1 MLCHNK
7 KLGYVLGTVICVA
20 VPTSAYNLDSIRS
33 DYEEMYKTEAHA
45 WWSADVEGQEVDFD
59 AIREPYEY
67 LFRDKALLDF
77 VKEEADNST
86 DADTSMRMRLLYS
99 ALAEGYVYENTEE
112 ADLQLEKQ
120 ERSAHFYVP
129 GLDEP
134 VALRDYGRFF
144 FAADPDP
151 VVLENLRCAKA
162 NYTINTVNPLR
173 KRKLELKRE
182 AALELGYDNYADF
195 YFSVYGLDI
204 DTEQERAVK
213 FLEETQKPF
222 GTAADERCL
231 DLLGV
236 PAAEVGRDR
245 KRAIYFARE
254 YDEYFPAEESLAFT
268 YAVLDAMGFDV
279 AAMDNLALD
288 DEDRPDKANRV
299 ACYPVDPPA
308 DVRVNLRPMGTF
320 FSYFPALH
328 EFGHAMHNAHIAGD
342 LPAEYRI
349 LGRNDLTET
358 YAFLFEHLF
367 ANRAFLTEEIGM
379 MDGDADA
386 FLEYMK
392 FFMLSEVRGSA
403 FETAYSIAL
412 ESGEVEDPLGYYN
425 ELKDEY
431 DVFRETAMDRE
442 QGYLALDEGF
452 YGMAYFHAYIAEAQL
467 VAKLEEKF
475 GERWYKDPAAG
486 EFLRS
491 LYAKGNAIGA
501 EGLCK
506 ELGYDG
512 LDMEYLIERLGKL
525 SN

>member
-1 MLCHNK
+1 ML
-7 KLGYVLGTVICVA
+7 
-20 VPTSAYNLDSIRS
+20 
-33 DYEEMYKTEAHA
+33 A
-45 WWSADVEGQEVDFD
+45 WWSTDVEGQEVDFD

-77 VKEEADNST
+77 VKEK
-86 DADTSMRMRLLYS
+86 ADTAADAEASMRTRLLYS
-99 ALAEGYVYENTEE
+99 ALAEGYVYENTEDV
-112 ADLQLEKQ
+112 DLQIEQ
-120 ERSAHFYVP
+120 QGRAAHFYVP

-134 VALRDYGRFF
+134 VAMRDYGRFF

-151 VVLENLRCAKA
+151 AVLENLRCAKA
-162 NYTINTVNPLR
+162 NYTINAVNPLR

-182 AALELGYDNYADF
+182 AALGLGYGNYAEL

-204 DTEQERAVK
+204 NEEQERAVK

-222 GTAADERCL
+222 ETAADERCL
-231 DLLGV
+231 VLLGV
-236 PAAEVGRDR
+236 PAAEVGRDQ

-268 YAVLDAMGFDV
+268 YAVLNAMGFEV
-279 AAMDNLALD
+279 AAMDNLTLD

-299 ACYPVDPPA
+299 ACYP
-308 DVRVNLRPMGTF
+308 GTF

-328 EFGHAMHNAHIAGD
+328 EFGHAMHNAHIAED

-349 LGRNDLTET
+349 LGRNDLAEA
-358 YAFLFEHLF
+358 YSFLFEHLF

-379 MDGDADA
+379 APEDADA
-386 FLEYMK
+386 FLEYMV

-412 ESGEVEDPLGYYN
+412 ESGEVEDPLDYYD
-425 ELKDEY
+425 ELKDKY

-452 YGMAYFHAYIAEAQL
+452 YEMAYFQAYIAEAQL

-475 GERWYKDPAAG
+475 GERWYEDPAAG
-486 EFLRS
+486 EYLRS

-501 EGLCK
+501 EGLCR

>member
-1 MLCHNK
+1 MTGLLKHVLVVTTISTISVAATYAYD
-7 KLGYVLGTVICVA
+7 LGQ
-20 VPTSAYNLDSIRS
+20 IRA
-33 DYEEMYKTEAHA
+33 DYETMHTTEMLA
-45 WWSADVEGQEVDFD
+45 WWSTDVEGQEIDFD

-67 LFRDKALLDF
+67 IFRDKALLDF
-77 VKEEADNST
+77 VKEKADNAT
-86 DADTSMRMRLLYS
+86 DAETSTRTRLLYS
-99 ALAEGYVYENTEE
+99 ALAEGYVYENTEDV
-112 ADLQLEKQ
+112 DLQLEKQ
-120 ERSAHFYVP
+120 GRAAHFYVP

-134 VALRDYGRFF
+134 VAMRDYGRFF

-151 VVLENLRCAKA
+151 AVLESLRCAKA
-162 NYTINTVNPLR
+162 NYTINAVNPLR

-182 AALELGYDNYADF
+182 AARELGYDDYADF
-195 YFSVYGLDI
+195 YFSVHGLDI
-204 DTEQERAVK
+204 DTERERAVK
-213 FLEETQKPF
+213 FLEDTQKPF

-231 DLLGV
+231 NLLGV
-236 PAAEVGRDR
+236 PAAEVGRGQ

-254 YDEYFPAEESLAFT
+254 YDRYFPAEKSLEFT

-279 AAMDNLALD
+279 AAMDNLTLD
-288 DEDRPDKANRV
+288 DEDRADKANRV

-328 EFGHAMHNAHIAGD
+328 EFGHAMHNAHIDED

-367 ANRAFLTEEIGM
+367 ASKAFLTEEIGM
-379 MDGDADA
+379 TPEDADA
-386 FLEYMK
+386 FLEYMV
-392 FFMLSEVRGSA
+392 FFMFSEVRGSA
-403 FETAYSIAL
+403 FETVYSIAL

-425 ELKDEY
+425 ELKGKY
-431 DVFRETAMDRE
+431 DVFSETAMDRE

-452 YGMAYFHAYIAEAQL
+452 YGLAYFQAYIAEAQL
-467 VAKLEEKF
+467 VAKLEDKF
-475 GERWYKDPAAG
+475 GERWYKNPAAG
-486 EFLRS
+486 EYLRS

-506 ELGYDG
+506 EIGYEG
-512 LDMEYLIERLGKL
+512 LETDYLTERLRKL